1 MAAAEPRHDRV
12 WAKAHNPDSSLC
24 AALANDPDQ
33 RVRRALAG
41 ALAAV
46 PASPRT
52 DPVRQHL
59 AADPRFSVR
68 SAMQGQGAFHKPAAV
83 GLTLQRRNVGGLP

>member
-1 MAAAEPRHDRV
+1 M
-12 WAKAHNPDSSLC
+12 WAKTDNSDGSLG

-46 PASPRT
+46 SLSPRT
-52 DPVRQHL
+52 DPVRQQL
-59 AADPRFSVR
+59 ADDPRFSVR
-68 SAMQGQGAFHKPAAV
+68 SALH
-83 GLTLQRRNVGGLP
+83 LRRD

>member
-1 MAAAEPRHDRV
+1 VTTPPWRMT
-12 WAKAHNPDSSLC
+12 
-24 AALANDPDQ
+24 PDQ

-52 DPVRQHL
+52 DPARQQL

-68 SAMQGQGAFHKPAAV
+68 SALYKAERSSAPRHRPLGEPA
-83 GLTLQRRNVGGLP
+83 